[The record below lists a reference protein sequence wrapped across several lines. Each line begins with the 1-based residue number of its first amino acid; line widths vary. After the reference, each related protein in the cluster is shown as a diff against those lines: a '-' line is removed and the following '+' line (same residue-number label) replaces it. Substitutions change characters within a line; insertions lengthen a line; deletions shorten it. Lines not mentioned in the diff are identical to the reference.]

1 MNSYAILGALIL
13 VGSILTGAYFK
24 GRSDMDAVWQQKMIV
39 AERQAHD
46 REIKLQEAANE
57 IGRQYQIDRSRISTD
72 LADALERLR
81 ERPERLPEPARAACH
96 GGTGAELSGEDAGF
110 LEREAARA
118 DELRSALNACK
129 AWVDNVITVTRKQR

>member
-1 MNSYAILGALIL
+1 VNPYAILGALIL

-24 GRSDMDAVWQQKMIV
+24 GRSDMDAVWQEKMIV
-39 AERQAHD
+39 AERAAHA

-81 ERPERLPEPARAACH
+81 ERPERMPEPARAACS
-96 GGTGAELSGEDAGF
+96 GGTGAELSSQDAGF

-118 DELRSALNACK
+118 DELRAALQACK
-129 AWVDNVITVTRKQR
+129 AWVDNVITVTRKQQ

>member
-1 MNSYAILGALIL
+1 
-13 VGSILTGAYFK
+13 
-24 GRSDMDAVWQQKMIV
+24 MDAVWQQKMIV

-81 ERPERLPEPARAACH
+81 ERPERLPEPARAACP